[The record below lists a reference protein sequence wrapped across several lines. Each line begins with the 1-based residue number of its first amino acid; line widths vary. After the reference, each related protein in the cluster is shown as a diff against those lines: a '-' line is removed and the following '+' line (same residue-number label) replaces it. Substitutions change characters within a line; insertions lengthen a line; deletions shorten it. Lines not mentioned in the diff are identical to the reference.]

1 MNTTQLTEK
10 TIKPSVLT
18 LIAPIVD
25 ALCLLKPNVYHVAV
39 HWKNGW
45 LRLRQNKKSKL
56 RKMENNEVIFKK
68 IPLRVFIDIL
78 NDAWNKGADYID
90 IIGVPDQV
98 QDNIAVA
105 IREEYMNANPEDEF
119 EVDVE
124 LEHPDEKKDLS
135 DEDLN
140 QLI

>member
-1 MNTTQLTEK
+1 
-10 TIKPSVLT
+10 
-18 LIAPIVD
+18 
-25 ALCLLKPNVYHVAV
+25 
-39 HWKNGW
+39 
-45 LRLRQNKKSKL
+45 
-56 RKMENNEVIFKK
+56 MENNEVIFKK
-68 IPLRVFIDIL
+68 IPLEVFINIL
-78 NDAWNKGADYID
+78 QDAWNKGADYID

-105 IREEYMNANPEDEF
+105 IREEYMNVNPEDEF

-124 LEHPDEKKDLS
+124 LEHPEDEKDLS

>member
-1 MNTTQLTEK
+1 
-10 TIKPSVLT
+10 
-18 LIAPIVD
+18 
-25 ALCLLKPNVYHVAV
+25 
-39 HWKNGW
+39 
-45 LRLRQNKKSKL
+45 
-56 RKMENNEVIFKK
+56 MENNNEVIFKK

-78 NDAWNKGADYID
+78 HDAWDKGADYID
-90 IIGVPDQV
+90 IIGIPDQV
-98 QDNIAVA
+98 QDNIAIA
-105 IREEYMNANPEDEF
+105 IREEYMNVNPEDEF

>member
-1 MNTTQLTEK
+1 
-10 TIKPSVLT
+10 
-18 LIAPIVD
+18 
-25 ALCLLKPNVYHVAV
+25 
-39 HWKNGW
+39 
-45 LRLRQNKKSKL
+45 
-56 RKMENNEVIFKK
+56 MENNEVIFKK

-78 NDAWNKGADYID
+78 HDAWNKGADYID

-105 IREEYMNANPEDEF
+105 IREEYMNVNPEDEF

-124 LEHPDEKKDLS
+124 IERPDDKKDLS

-140 QLI
+140 QLIWIQ

>member
-1 MNTTQLTEK
+1 M
-10 TIKPSVLT
+10 
-18 LIAPIVD
+18 
-25 ALCLLKPNVYHVAV
+25 
-39 HWKNGW
+39 
-45 LRLRQNKKSKL
+45 
-56 RKMENNEVIFKK
+56 IFKK

-78 NDAWNKGADYID
+78 HDAWNKGADYID

-105 IREEYMNANPEDEF
+105 IREEYMNVNPEDEF

-124 LEHPDEKKDLS
+124 IERPDDKKDLS

>member
-1 MNTTQLTEK
+1 
-10 TIKPSVLT
+10 
-18 LIAPIVD
+18 
-25 ALCLLKPNVYHVAV
+25 
-39 HWKNGW
+39 
-45 LRLRQNKKSKL
+45 
-56 RKMENNEVIFKK
+56 MENNNEVIFKK
-68 IPLRVFIDIL
+68 IPLRVFINIL

-105 IREEYMNANPEDEF
+105 IREEYMNVNPEDEF

-124 LEHPDEKKDLS
+124 IERPEDKDLS
-135 DEDLN
+135 DDDLN

>member
-1 MNTTQLTEK
+1 
-10 TIKPSVLT
+10 
-18 LIAPIVD
+18 
-25 ALCLLKPNVYHVAV
+25 
-39 HWKNGW
+39 
-45 LRLRQNKKSKL
+45 
-56 RKMENNEVIFKK
+56 MENNEVIFKK

>member
-1 MNTTQLTEK
+1 
-10 TIKPSVLT
+10 
-18 LIAPIVD
+18 
-25 ALCLLKPNVYHVAV
+25 
-39 HWKNGW
+39 
-45 LRLRQNKKSKL
+45 
-56 RKMENNEVIFKK
+56 MENNEVVFKK
-68 IPLRVFIDIL
+68 IPLEVFINIL
-78 NDAWNKGADYID
+78 QDAWNKGADYID

-105 IREEYMNANPEDEF
+105 IREEYMNVNPEEEF

-124 LEHPDEKKDLS
+124 LEHPEDEKDLS

>member
-1 MNTTQLTEK
+1 
-10 TIKPSVLT
+10 
-18 LIAPIVD
+18 
-25 ALCLLKPNVYHVAV
+25 
-39 HWKNGW
+39 
-45 LRLRQNKKSKL
+45 
-56 RKMENNEVIFKK
+56 MENNNEVIFKK
-68 IPLRVFIDIL
+68 IPLRVFMDIL
-78 NDAWNKGADYID
+78 HDAWNKGADYID

-105 IREEYMNANPEDEF
+105 IREEYMNVNPEDEF

-124 LEHPDEKKDLS
+124 LERPEDKDLS

>member
-1 MNTTQLTEK
+1 M
-10 TIKPSVLT
+10 
-18 LIAPIVD
+18 
-25 ALCLLKPNVYHVAV
+25 
-39 HWKNGW
+39 
-45 LRLRQNKKSKL
+45 
-56 RKMENNEVIFKK
+56 
-68 IPLRVFIDIL
+68 FIDIL
-78 NDAWNKGADYID
+78 HDAWNKGADYID

-105 IREEYMNANPEDEF
+105 IREEYMHVNPEDEF

-124 LEHPDEKKDLS
+124 IEKPKDKDLS

>member
-1 MNTTQLTEK
+1 M
-10 TIKPSVLT
+10 V
-18 LIAPIVD
+18 
-25 ALCLLKPNVYHVAV
+25 
-39 HWKNGW
+39 
-45 LRLRQNKKSKL
+45 
-56 RKMENNEVIFKK
+56 FKK
-68 IPLRVFIDIL
+68 IPLEVFINIL
-78 NDAWNKGADYID
+78 QDAWNKGADYID

-105 IREEYMNANPEDEF
+105 IREEYMNVNPEDEF

-124 LEHPDEKKDLS
+124 LEHPEDEKDLS

>member
-1 MNTTQLTEK
+1 M
-10 TIKPSVLT
+10 
-18 LIAPIVD
+18 
-25 ALCLLKPNVYHVAV
+25 
-39 HWKNGW
+39 
-45 LRLRQNKKSKL
+45 
-56 RKMENNEVIFKK
+56 
-68 IPLRVFIDIL
+68 DIL
-78 NDAWNKGADYID
+78 HDAWNKGADYID

-105 IREEYMNANPEDEF
+105 IREEYMNVNPEDEF

-124 LEHPDEKKDLS
+124 LERPEDKDLS

>member
-1 MNTTQLTEK
+1 
-10 TIKPSVLT
+10 
-18 LIAPIVD
+18 
-25 ALCLLKPNVYHVAV
+25 
-39 HWKNGW
+39 
-45 LRLRQNKKSKL
+45 
-56 RKMENNEVIFKK
+56 VIFKK
-68 IPLRVFIDIL
+68 IPLEVFINIL
-78 NDAWNKGADYID
+78 QDAWNKGADYID

-105 IREEYMNANPEDEF
+105 IREEYMNVNPEDEF

-124 LEHPDEKKDLS
+124 LEHPEDEKDLS

>member
-1 MNTTQLTEK
+1 
-10 TIKPSVLT
+10 
-18 LIAPIVD
+18 
-25 ALCLLKPNVYHVAV
+25 
-39 HWKNGW
+39 
-45 LRLRQNKKSKL
+45 
-56 RKMENNEVIFKK
+56 MENNNEVIFKK
-68 IPLRVFIDIL
+68 IPLRVFINIL

-105 IREEYMNANPEDEF
+105 IREEYMHVNPEDEF

-124 LEHPDEKKDLS
+124 IEKPEDKDLS

-140 QLI
+140 QLIWIQ